1 MDARTRFREQ
11 IARDEIVIA
20 AGAHDPLS
28 ARIAERVGFE
38 LVYMTG
44 WGTSAAR
51 TGLPDAGLWTM
62 SEMAD
67 VMSNV
72 ADVVDV
78 PVFADAD
85 DGFGD
90 ALNVVRTTKK
100 CIKSGIAGIHI
111 EDEVPPKPLGPGA
124 GVLPRREAVGKVRA
138 ATETR
143 DELDEEFV
151 VIARTNE
158 HKHAEGSVDE
168 AIQRL
173 NEYYDAGADMVTLTM
188 DDRPDY
194 ERAIDEVN
202 APILVTGNF
211 VQLEPDEFAAM
222 GVDVLMYPTA
232 SIWAAMIGMFEQLT
246 ALSDAP
252 GRTMSEME
260 ETLRELP
267 VSVPE
272 MTGYDEHL
280 RLLQRYMPDQLEAYG
295 SFGENSVLHSSL
307 SDFDGEGDE

>member
-1 MDARTRFREQ
+1 MDVRTRFREQ
-11 IARDEIVIA
+11 IARDEIAIA
-20 AGAHDPLS
+20 AGVHDPLS
-28 ARIAERVGFE
+28 ARIAEQVGFE

-44 WGTSAAR
+44 WGSSVAR

-62 SEMAD
+62 TEMAD
-67 VMSNV
+67 AMSNTT
-72 ADVVDV
+72 DVVDV

-90 ALNVVRTTKK
+90 ALNVVRTVKK
-100 CIKSGIAGIHI
+100 CVKSGLAGIHV
-111 EDEVPPKPLGPGA
+111 EDEIPPKPLGPGR
-124 GVLPRREAVGKVRA
+124 GVLPMRDAVGKVRA

-143 DELDEEFV
+143 DGLDEEFV

-158 HKHAEGSVDE
+158 HKHAEGSVEE

-173 NEYYDAGADMVTLTM
+173 NAFYDAGADMVTVTM
-188 DDRPDY
+188 DSRPDY
-194 ERAIDEVN
+194 ERTIEAVD

-222 GVDVLMYPTA
+222 GVNVLMYPTA
-232 SIWAAMIGMFEQLT
+232 SIWATMIGVYEQLSKL
-246 ALSDAP
+246 AERP
-252 GRTMSEME
+252 GRTMSEMD

-280 RLLQRYMPDQLEAYG
+280 ELLQRYMPRQLEAYG
-295 SFGENSVLHSSL
+295 DFGEDSTFHGSL
-307 SDFDGEGDE
+307 SDIETDGDE